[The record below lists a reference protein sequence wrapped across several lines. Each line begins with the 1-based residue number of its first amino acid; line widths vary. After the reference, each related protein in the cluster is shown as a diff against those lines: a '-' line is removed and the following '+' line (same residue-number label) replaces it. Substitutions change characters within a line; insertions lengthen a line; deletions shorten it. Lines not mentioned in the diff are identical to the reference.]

1 MSAPIPL
8 SREDRDIL
16 ALESAT
22 VAGHTCKV
30 AVFEGEAPS
39 LGELRDS
46 VEARLPD
53 MLRRRLGG
61 TEEEPAWVEDES
73 FSIDR
78 HVVRGP
84 RSRRACGMRGGAV
97 RRSAWTARC
106 RCGGSTWSGW
116 RAAARR
122 WCGASTTPWPTAR
135 PACSIAR
142 QMLWDESPDPPRA
155 GVAAADHERRRG
167 HLAGFVRR
175 EFVEG
180 GGRSP
185 FDGRIGA
192 RRKVAFALVPLRELH
207 DAAKR
212 LAGATLNDAVL
223 SVTAGAVRRW
233 AEAHHGRLGTL
244 RVRVPVSLHH
254 QGEDAGNRD
263 SYFCVALPLDEPDPV
278 ARLRRGPPRV
288 PAAQVRARR
297 RGDGPP
303 AARACPG
310 VSPSLERMCE
320 QFEGSPRQFA
330 LSVSN
335 VRGPAQPVSV
345 LGSPVDR
352 VHFVAEIG
360 ERHALRV
367 SVNSFVDR
375 LSFGFCADPEI
386 VDGVESMAAGVEEEA
401 RALIDST

>member
-8 SREDRDIL
+8 RREDRDIL

-30 AVFEGEAPS
+30 AVFEGGAPS
-39 LGELRDS
+39 LGELRES
-46 VEARLPD
+46 VAARLPA

-61 TEEEPAWVEDES
+61 TEEEPVWVEDES

-78 HVVRGP
+78 HV
-84 RSRRACGMRGGAV
+84 GAV
-97 RRSAWTARC
+97 PGPAELKACVAQLFEERLDRSLPLWRIDLVDLEG
-106 RCGGSTWSGW
+106 GGSALVW
-116 RAAARR
+116 RIHHAMADGQTCVR
-122 WCGASTTPWPTAR
+122 
-135 PACSIAR
+135 IAR
-142 QMLWDESPDPPRA
+142 EMLWDGSPDPPHA
-155 GVAAADHERRRG
+155 GAAAADHERRRN

-185 FDGRIGA
+185 FDGRIGSS
-192 RRKVAFALVPLRELH
+192 RRVAFAVVPLTELH

-233 AEAHHGRLGTL
+233 AEEHHGRLGRL

-254 QGEDAGNRD
+254 PGEDAGNRD

-278 ARLRRGPPRV
+278 ARLREAHRES
-288 PAAQVRARR
+288 QRR
-297 RGDGPP
+297 KSEHDAEEMDRLLKGL
-303 AARACPG
+303 AG

-352 VHFVAEIG
+352 IHFVAEIG

-367 SVNSFVDR
+367 SVNSFADR

-386 VDGVESMAAGVEEEA
+386 VDGVEAMAAGVEEEA
-401 RALIDST
+401 RALIDAT

>member
-39 LGELRDS
+39 LDELRRS
-46 VEARLPD
+46 VDARLPD

-61 TEEEPAWVEDES
+61 TEEEPAWVEDEG

-78 HVVRGP
+78 HVGAVPGP
-84 RSRRACGMRGGAV
+84 AELRACVAQLFEERLD
-97 RRSAWTARC
+97 RSLPLWRIDLVEVEG
-106 RCGGSTWSGW
+106 GGSALVW
-116 RAAARR
+116 RIHHAMADGQTCVRLARE
-122 WCGASTTPWPTAR
+122 
-135 PACSIAR
+135 I
-142 QMLWDESPDPPRA
+142 LWDESPDPPHA
-155 GVAAADHERRRG
+155 GAAAADHERRRS

-185 FDGRIGA
+185 FDGRIGS
-192 RRKVAFALVPLRELH
+192 RRRVAFALVPLRELH

-212 LAGATLNDAVL
+212 LASATLNDAVL

-233 AEAHHGRLGTL
+233 AEAHHGRLGRL

-254 QGEDAGNRD
+254 PGEDAGNRD
-263 SYFCVALPLDEPDPV
+263 SYFCVALPLDEPDAV
-278 ARLRRGPPRV
+278 ARLREAHRES
-288 PAAQVRARR
+288 QRR
-297 RGDGPP
+297 KSEHDAEEMDRLLQGL
-303 AARACPG
+303 AG

-386 VDGVESMAAGVEEEA
+386 VDGVEAMAAGVEEEA
-401 RALIDST
+401 RALIEAT